1 MVVIVSLICRV
12 TDAGIYFFST
22 PAGGGS
28 GPVSGIV
35 WIHFISRN
43 SSQPRNTVKS
53 DPRHNSKVVTGRAD
67 VVHIVSSSR
76 NVLLAAFSNVTHE
89 VVVGALR

>member
-43 SSQPRNTVKS
+43 SSQPRNTVRVIPDTTVKLS
-53 DPRHNSKVVTGRAD
+53 
-67 VVHIVSSSR
+67 
-76 NVLLAAFSNVTHE
+76 L
-89 VVVGALR
+89 VGLTLFT